1 MTVAYQTREE
11 RKAAEKATKQK
22 NQKKPPKLFQKVFI
36 GFILICVV
44 GLLTV
49 GIGVYAF
56 IQDAPELD
64 PAKLADPLSS
74 KFYDKD
80 GQLLHEYGT
89 EHRTKISYDQI
100 PKQLEEAILATE
112 DNRFY
117 EHKGVDLLRTAKA
130 IFVNLTGEFG
140 SQGGSTITQ
149 QVIKNS
155 FLTPEKTIKRKVQ
168 EWYLAYKLDQ
178 QYSKQEILAMY
189 VNKINLGNRS
199 YGVAAAAEN
208 YYGLGVDELDQ
219 LTLSQAAMI
228 AGLTQSPNN
237 YDPTNEE
244 NQERATNRRNVVLIL
259 MNKHGYI
266 SSSEMKA
273 AQQVPVT
280 EGIVEQ
286 TEKQGMP
293 YEAFLD
299 AAVKEVETQ
308 LKDVDITKDGLK
320 IYLTLDPKAQQLAD
334 SIVSGENVQ
343 YPNERFQTAFV
354 LMDSKTGEIR
364 AIGSGR
370 EEHQSTFRGHN
381 LVTNLKRQPG
391 STFKPIFDYGPAI
404 EYLNWSTYHQIEDA
418 PYQYSTGDP
427 IRNAYTNYRGMM
439 SIRDALVE
447 SRNIPALKTLESVGL
462 EKAKTFSENLG
473 ISYPDGKVYESYSIG
488 SNAVSPVELAG
499 AYGAFA
505 NEGNYTKPHFV
516 AKVEFPDGEVVDFTP
531 KPKRVMQDYTAYMVT
546 DMLRGVLN
554 APNGTGK
561 LAAIPGADIAGK
573 TGTTNFDEKTLRKYG
588 YPEDATSDSWF
599 AGYTT
604 DYTMTV
610 WTGYAQNGQ
619 GNYLTREDTRIA
631 QYIFKAMMQNYAAES
646 GRFVQPDSVEKIQNE
661 LYIKGVKRD
670 FVPPVPAPPKKDV
683 KKEQSNKQK
692 KENKKGK
699 GNENKEN
706 KGNGKGKGKDENGK
720 GKGKDHKKDKEKKDD

>member
-1 MTVAYQTREE
+1 MTNTYQTREE
-11 RKAAEKATKQK
+11 RKSADKAKKQSGR
-22 NQKKPPKLFQKVFI
+22 QKKPSRFLKKLFI
-36 GFILICVV
+36 
-44 GLLTV
+44 GLLIFSFLCFAIV
-49 GIGVYAF
+49 GISVYAF
-56 IQDAPELD
+56 IQDAPELNT
-64 PAKLADPLSS
+64 AKLADPLSS

-80 GQLLHEYGT
+80 GQLVHEYGT
-89 EHRTKISYDQI
+89 EHRTKISYEQI

-117 EHKGVDLLRTAKA
+117 DHQGVDLLRTAKA
-130 IFVNLTGEFG
+130 IFVNITGEFG
-140 SQGGSTITQ
+140 SQGASTITQ

-168 EWYLAYKLDQ
+168 EWYLAYKLEQ
-178 QYSKQEILAMY
+178 QYSKQEILEMY

-208 YYGLGVDELDQ
+208 YYGLEIKNLNQ
-219 LTLSQAAMI
+219 LTLPQAAMM

-237 YDPTNEE
+237 YDPSKSE
-244 NQERATNRRNVVLIL
+244 NHQAATKRRNIVLTL

-266 SSSEMKA
+266 SNGEMEA
-273 AQQVPVT
+273 AKQVPVT
-280 EGIVEQ
+280 EGIVE
-286 TEKQGMP
+286 EIARNGMP

-299 AAVKEVETQ
+299 AAVKEVEAQ

-320 IYLTLDPKAQQLAD
+320 IYLTLDPKAQKLAD
-334 SIVSGENVQ
+334 SILAGELVA
-343 YPNERFQTAFV
+343 YPNERFQTAFAF
-354 LMDSKTGEIR
+354 MDSKTGEIR

-370 EEHQSTFRGHN
+370 NEAKTTFRGHN
-381 LVTNLKRQPG
+381 LVTELKRQPG

-404 EYLNWSTYHQIEDA
+404 EYLKWSTYHQIEDA

-439 SIRDALVE
+439 SIREALIE

-462 EKAKTFSENLG
+462 DKAKAFSEALG
-473 ISYPDGKVYESYSIG
+473 ITYPNGKVYESFSIG
-488 SNAVSPVELAG
+488 SNAVSPIELAG

-516 AKVEFPDGEVVDFTP
+516 TKVEFPDGKVIEF
-531 KPKRVMQDYTAYMVT
+531 KPKAERVMQDYTAYMVT
-546 DMLRGVLN
+546 DMLRGVIN

-561 LAAIPGADIAGK
+561 LAAIPGVDLAGK
-573 TGTTNFDEKTLRKYG
+573 TGTTNFDAKVMSKFG
-588 YPEDATSDSWF
+588 YPQDATSDSWF

-604 DYTMTV
+604 NYTMTV
-610 WTGYAQNGQ
+610 WTGYAQNGT
-619 GNYLTREDTRIA
+619 GNYLTAEDSRIA
-631 QYIFKAMMQNYAAES
+631 HNIFKTMMQTYAEES

-670 FVPPVPAPPKKDV
+670 HVPVTPKPKN
-683 KKEQSNKQK
+683 E
-692 KENKKGK
+692 EKKGK
-699 GNENKEN
+699 GNSKEHWD
-706 KGNGKGKGKDENGK
+706 KKREKPGNGKGKGKDKKK
-720 GKGKDHKKDKEKKDD
+720 GKKD

>member
-1 MTVAYQTREE
+1 MTGTYQTREE
-11 RKAAEKATKQK
+11 RKSAERANKEVRRK
-22 NQKKPPKLFQKVFI
+22 KKPPKLFKKLLIGLLIFSFI
-36 GFILICVV
+36 CLTVV
-44 GLLTV
+44 G
-49 GIGVYAF
+49 ISAF
-56 IQDAPELD
+56 ALIQDAPKLD
-64 PAKLADPLSS
+64 IAKLADPLSS

-80 GQLLHEYGT
+80 GQFVHEYGT
-89 EHRTKISYDQI
+89 EHRTKISYEQI

-117 EHKGVDLLRTAKA
+117 EHQGVDVLRTAKA
-130 IFVNLTGEFG
+130 IFVNVTGEFG

-168 EWYLAYKLDQ
+168 EWYLAYQLEK

-208 YYGLGVDELDQ
+208 YYGLEVENLNQ

-237 YDPTNEE
+237 YDPTISE
-244 NQERATNRRNVVLIL
+244 NHQAATVRRNVVLTL
-259 MNKHGYI
+259 MNRHGYI
-266 SSSEMKA
+266 SNSEMEA
-273 AQQVPVT
+273 AKQVPVT
-280 EGIVEQ
+280 EGIVE
-286 TEKQGMP
+286 EIASNGMP

-299 AAVKEVETQ
+299 AAVKEVETK

-320 IYLTLDPKAQQLAD
+320 IYLTLDPKAQKLAD
-334 SIVSGENVQ
+334 SIVAGKLVS
-343 YPNERFQTAFV
+343 YPNDRFQTAFAF
-354 LMDSKTGEIR
+354 MDSNTGEIR

-370 EEHQSTFRGHN
+370 NESKTTFRGHN
-381 LVTNLKRQPG
+381 LVTELKRQPG

-404 EYLNWSTYHQIEDA
+404 EYLKWSTYHQIEDA

-439 SIRDALVE
+439 SIREALVE

-462 EKAKTFSENLG
+462 EKAKAFSEALG
-473 ISYPDGKVYESYSIG
+473 ITYPNGEVFESYSIG
-488 SNAVSPVELAG
+488 SNTVSPVELAG

-516 AKVEFPDGEVVDFTP
+516 AKVEFPDGKVINFKT
-531 KPKRVMQDYTAYMVT
+531 KPERVMQDYTAYMVT

-561 LAAIPGADIAGK
+561 TAAVPGADVAGK
-573 TGTTNFDEKTLRKYG
+573 TGTTNFDAKVIQKFG
-588 YPEDATSDSWF
+588 YPQDATSDSWF

-604 DYTMTV
+604 NYTMAV
-610 WTGYAQNGQ
+610 WTGYAQNGS
-619 GNYLTREDTRIA
+619 GNYLTSTDTKIS
-631 QYIFKAMMQNYAAES
+631 QSIFKTMMQEYASNSE
-646 GRFVQPDSVEKIQNE
+646 RFAQPDSVEKIRNE

-670 FVPPVPAPPKKDV
+670 IVPPAFIPKNEG
-683 KKEQSNKQK
+683 KKNKEKNKGKSEEK
-692 KENKKGK
+692 KREKGNSDKGK
-699 GNENKEN
+699 GR
-706 KGNGKGKGKDENGK
+706 GNGKGK
-720 GKGKDHKKDKEKKDD
+720 KDD

>member
-11 RKAAEKATKQK
+11 RKSAERANKQSK
-22 NQKKPPKLFQKVFI
+22 QYKKPPKLLNKLII
-36 GFILICVV
+36 GFLIFTVISLSIL
-44 GLLTV
+44 
-49 GIGVYAF
+49 GISAYAF
-56 IQDAPELD
+56 IQDAPEID
-64 PAKLADPLSS
+64 QAKLADPLSS

-80 GQLLHEYGT
+80 GNFIHEYGT
-89 EHRTKISYDQI
+89 EHRTKISYEQI
-100 PKQLEEAILATE
+100 PKQLEEAIIATE
-112 DNRFY
+112 DSRFY
-117 EHKGVDLLRTAKA
+117 EHHGVDLLRTLKA
-130 IFVNLTGEFG
+130 IFVNLTGDFG

-168 EWYLAYKLDQ
+168 EWYLAYQLEK
-178 QYSKQEILAMY
+178 QYSKEEILAMY

-208 YYGLGVDELDQ
+208 YYGLGVKDLNK

-228 AGLTQSPNN
+228 AGLTQSPNR
-237 YDPTNEE
+237 YDPTETD
-244 NQERATNRRNVVLIL
+244 NQEAATDRRNIVLTL

-266 SSSEMKA
+266 PKSEMDA
-273 AQQVPVT
+273 AKQVPVT
-280 EGIVEQ
+280 EGMVE
-286 TEKQGMP
+286 EKESNGMP

-299 AAVKEVETQ
+299 AAVKEVESR
-308 LKDVDITKDGLK
+308 LKDVDITKDGVK
-320 IYLTLDPKAQQLAD
+320 IYLTLDPKAQQFAD
-334 SIVSGENVQ
+334 SILAGEQVQ
-343 YPNERFQTAFV
+343 YPNERFQTAFT
-354 LMDSKTGEIR
+354 LMDSQTGEIR

-370 EEHQSTFRGHN
+370 EDYKTTFRGHN
-381 LVTNLKRQPG
+381 LVTSLKRQPG

-462 EKAKTFSENLG
+462 GKAKAFSEALG
-473 ISYPDGKVYESYSIG
+473 INYPNGEVYESYSIG
-488 SNAVSPVELAG
+488 SNPLSPIALAG

-505 NEGNYTKPHFV
+505 NEGIYTKPHFV
-516 AKVEFPDGEVVDFTP
+516 TKVEFPDGEVIDF
-531 KPKRVMQDYTAYMVT
+531 KQKAERVMQDYTAYMVT

-561 LAAIPGADIAGK
+561 LAAVPGVDIAGK
-573 TGTTNFDEKTLRKYG
+573 TGTTNFDEKVIQKFG

-604 DYTMTV
+604 KYTMTV
-610 WTGYAQNGQ
+610 WTGYPQNGT
-619 GNYLTREDTRIA
+619 GNYLTSTDSKIA
-631 QYIFKAMMQNYAAES
+631 HTIFKTMMQKYAAES
-646 GRFVQPDSVEKIQNE
+646 SPFVQPDSVEKIQNE
-661 LYIKGVKRD
+661 LYIKGVERD
-670 FVPPVPAPPKKDV
+670 MVPQPPTPKKEE
-683 KKEQSNKQK
+683 KKEQENKQKKEEEKKQK
-692 KENKKGK
+692 KENK
-699 GNENKEN
+699 
-706 KGNGKGKGKDENGK
+706 ENGK
-720 GKGKDHKKDKEKKDD
+720 KNGKWNDWGGRKGRDD

>member
-1 MTVAYQTREE
+1 MTDTYQTREE
-11 RKAAEKATKQK
+11 RKTAEKAKKQTMRK
-22 NQKKPPKLFQKVFI
+22 KKPPSFIKKLFI
-36 GFILICVV
+36 
-44 GLLTV
+44 GLLIFSFICLAIV
-49 GIGVYAF
+49 GISVYAF
-56 IQDAPELD
+56 IQDAPELNT
-64 PAKLADPLSS
+64 AKLADPLSS

-80 GQLLHEYGT
+80 GQFIHEYGT

-117 EHKGVDLLRTAKA
+117 DHQGVDLLRTAKA
-130 IFVNLTGEFG
+130 IFVNITGEFG
-140 SQGGSTITQ
+140 SQGASTITQ

-168 EWYLAYKLDQ
+168 EWYLAYKLEQ
-178 QYSKQEILAMY
+178 QYSKQEILEMY

-208 YYGLGVDELDQ
+208 YYGVDIKNLNQ
-219 LTLSQAAMI
+219 LTLPQAAMI

-237 YDPTNEE
+237 YDPSKSE
-244 NQERATNRRNVVLIL
+244 NHQAATKRRNIVLTL

-266 SSSEMKA
+266 SNSDMEA
-273 AQQVPVT
+273 AKEVPVT
-280 EGIVEQ
+280 EGIVE
-286 TEKQGMP
+286 EKVRDGMP

-320 IYLTLDPKAQQLAD
+320 IYLTLDPKAQKLAD
-334 SIVSGENVQ
+334 SILAGDLVA
-343 YPNERFQTAFV
+343 YPNERFQTAFAF
-354 LMDSKTGEIR
+354 MESKTGEIR

-370 EEHQSTFRGHN
+370 NEFKTTFRGHN
-381 LVTNLKRQPG
+381 LVTELRRQPG

-404 EYLNWSTYHQIEDA
+404 EYLKWSTYHQIEDA

-439 SIRDALVE
+439 SIREALIE

-462 EKAKTFSENLG
+462 DKAKDFSEGLG
-473 ISYPDGKVYESYSIG
+473 IKYPNGKVYESFSIG
-488 SNAVSPVELAG
+488 SNAVSPIELAG

-516 AKVEFPDGEVVDFTP
+516 TKVEFPDGKVIEF
-531 KPKRVMQDYTAYMVT
+531 KPEAERVMQDYTAYMVT
-546 DMLRGVLN
+546 DMLRGVIN

-561 LAAIPGADIAGK
+561 LAAIPGVDLAGK
-573 TGTTNFDEKTLRKYG
+573 TGTTNFDAKVISKFG
-588 YPEDATSDSWF
+588 YPQDATSDSWF

-604 DYTMTV
+604 AYTMSV
-610 WTGYAQNGQ
+610 WTGYAQNGT
-619 GNYLTREDTRIA
+619 GNYLTADDSRIA
-631 QYIFKAMMQNYAAES
+631 HNIFKTMMQAYGEES

-670 FVPPVPAPPKKDV
+670 YVPAPIPKK
-683 KKEQSNKQK
+683 E
-692 KENKKGK
+692 EKKGK
-699 GNENKEN
+699 GNSKEDWG
-706 KGNGKGKGKDENGK
+706 KKKEKPGKGKGRDK
-720 GKGKDHKKDKEKKDD
+720 KKDKKKDKKD

>member
-1 MTVAYQTREE
+1 MTNTYQTREE
-11 RKAAEKATKQK
+11 RKSADKAKKQSGR
-22 NQKKPPKLFQKVFI
+22 QKKPSRFLKKLFI
-36 GFILICVV
+36 
-44 GLLTV
+44 GLLIFSFLCFAIV
-49 GIGVYAF
+49 GISVYAF
-56 IQDAPELD
+56 IQDAPELNT
-64 PAKLADPLSS
+64 AKLADPLSS

-80 GQLLHEYGT
+80 GQLVHEYGT
-89 EHRTKISYDQI
+89 EHRTKISYEQI

-117 EHKGVDLLRTAKA
+117 DHQGVDLLRTAKA
-130 IFVNLTGEFG
+130 IFVNITGEFG
-140 SQGGSTITQ
+140 SQGASTITQ

-168 EWYLAYKLDQ
+168 EWYLAYKLEQ
-178 QYSKQEILAMY
+178 QYSKQEILEMY

-208 YYGLGVDELDQ
+208 YYGLEIKNLNQ
-219 LTLSQAAMI
+219 LTLPQAAMM

-237 YDPTNEE
+237 YDPSKSE
-244 NQERATNRRNVVLIL
+244 NHQAATKRRNIVLTL

-266 SSSEMKA
+266 SNGEMEA
-273 AQQVPVT
+273 AKQVPVT
-280 EGIVEQ
+280 EGIVE
-286 TEKQGMP
+286 EIARNGMP

-299 AAVKEVETQ
+299 AAVKEVEAQ

-320 IYLTLDPKAQQLAD
+320 IYLTLDPKAQKLAD
-334 SIVSGENVQ
+334 SILAGELVA
-343 YPNERFQTAFV
+343 YPNERFQTAFAF
-354 LMDSKTGEIR
+354 MDSKTGEIR

-370 EEHQSTFRGHN
+370 NEAKTTFRGHN
-381 LVTNLKRQPG
+381 LVTELKRQPG

-404 EYLNWSTYHQIEDA
+404 EYLKWSTYHQIEDA

-439 SIRDALVE
+439 SIREALIE

-462 EKAKTFSENLG
+462 DKAKAFSEALG
-473 ISYPDGKVYESYSIG
+473 ITYPNGKVYESFSIG
-488 SNAVSPVELAG
+488 SNAVSPIELVG

-516 AKVEFPDGEVVDFTP
+516 TKVEFPDGKVIEF
-531 KPKRVMQDYTAYMVT
+531 KPKAERVMQDYTAYMVT
-546 DMLRGVLN
+546 DMLRGVIN

-561 LAAIPGADIAGK
+561 LAAIPGVDLAGK
-573 TGTTNFDEKTLRKYG
+573 TGTTNFDAKVMSKFG
-588 YPEDATSDSWF
+588 YPQDATSDSWF

-604 DYTMTV
+604 NYTMTV
-610 WTGYAQNGQ
+610 WTGYAQNGT
-619 GNYLTREDTRIA
+619 GNYLTAEDSRIA
-631 QYIFKAMMQNYAAES
+631 HNIFKTMMQTYAEES

-670 FVPPVPAPPKKDV
+670 HVPVTPKPKN
-683 KKEQSNKQK
+683 E
-692 KENKKGK
+692 EKKGK
-699 GNENKEN
+699 GNSKEHWD
-706 KGNGKGKGKDENGK
+706 KKREKPGNGKGKGKDKKK
-720 GKGKDHKKDKEKKDD
+720 GKKD

>member
-1 MTVAYQTREE
+1 MTGSYQSREE
-11 RKAAEKATKQK
+11 RKSAEKANKQ
-22 NQKKPPKLFQKVFI
+22 NRRQKKPPRFFKKLLIGLLIFSFI
-36 GFILICVV
+36 CLSVV
-44 GLLTV
+44 G
-49 GIGVYAF
+49 ISVYAL

-64 PAKLADPLSS
+64 TAKLADPLSS

-80 GQLLHEYGT
+80 GQFIHEYGT

-117 EHKGVDLLRTAKA
+117 EHQGVDLLRTAKA
-130 IFVNLTGEFG
+130 IFVNVTGEFG
-140 SQGGSTITQ
+140 SQGASTITQ

-168 EWYLAYKLDQ
+168 EWYLAYKLEQ

-208 YYGLGVDELDQ
+208 YYGLDIKNLNQ
-219 LTLSQAAMI
+219 LTLPQAAMI

-237 YDPTNEE
+237 YDPTKSDNH
-244 NQERATNRRNVVLIL
+244 QAATKRRNIVLTL

-266 SSSEMKA
+266 SNSEMEA
-273 AQQVPVT
+273 AKQVPVT
-280 EGIVEQ
+280 EGIVE
-286 TEKQGMP
+286 EKVRNGMP

-320 IYLTLDPKAQQLAD
+320 IYLTLDPNAQKLAD
-334 SIVSGENVQ
+334 SILAGDIVA
-343 YPNERFQTAFV
+343 YPNERFQTAFAF
-354 LMDSKTGEIR
+354 MDSKTGEIR

-370 EEHQSTFRGHN
+370 NESKTTFRGHN
-381 LVTNLKRQPG
+381 LVTELKRQPG

-404 EYLNWSTYHQIEDA
+404 EYLKWSTYHQIEDA

-439 SIRDALVE
+439 SIREALIE

-462 EKAKTFSENLG
+462 DKAKDFSEALG
-473 ISYPDGKVYESYSIG
+473 IIYPNGQVYESYSIG
-488 SNAVSPVELAG
+488 SNAVSPIELAG

-505 NEGNYTKPHFV
+505 NEGIYTKPHFV
-516 AKVEFPDGEVVDFTP
+516 TKVEFPDGKVIEF
-531 KPKRVMQDYTAYMVT
+531 KPKAERVMQDYTAYMVT
-546 DMLRGVLN
+546 DMLRGVIN
-554 APNGTGK
+554 APNGTGR
-561 LAAIPGADIAGK
+561 LAAIPGVDLAGK
-573 TGTTNFDEKTLRKYG
+573 TGTTNFDAKVLSKFG
-588 YPEDATSDSWF
+588 YPQDATSDSWF

-604 DYTMTV
+604 NYTMTV
-610 WTGYAQNGQ
+610 WTGYAQNGT
-619 GNYLTREDTRIA
+619 GNYLTAADSRIA
-631 QYIFKAMMQNYAAES
+631 HGIFKAMMQEYGEES
-646 GRFVQPDSVEKIQNE
+646 GRFVQPNSVEKIQNE

-670 FVPPVPAPPKKDV
+670 NVPPMPIPKKEE
-683 KKEQSNKQK
+683 KKDQGKSKKNSSKK
-692 KENKKGK
+692 KENPGK
-699 GNENKEN
+699 G
-706 KGNGKGKGKDENGK
+706 KGNGKGKGKDK
-720 GKGKDHKKDKEKKDD
+720 RKDD

>member
-1 MTVAYQTREE
+1 MTGTYQTREE
-11 RKAAEKATKQK
+11 RKSAEKANKET
-22 NQKKPPKLFQKVFI
+22 NRQKKTPRFLKMLFI
-36 GFILICVV
+36 GFLIFSFIFLVIV
-44 GLLTV
+44 SISG
-49 GIGVYAF
+49 YAF

-64 PAKLADPLSS
+64 TAKLADPLSS

-80 GQLLHEYGT
+80 GQFIHEYGT

-117 EHKGVDLLRTAKA
+117 EHQGVDLLRTAKA
-130 IFVNLTGEFG
+130 IFVNVTGEFG
-140 SQGGSTITQ
+140 SQGASTITQ

-168 EWYLAYKLDQ
+168 EWYLAYKLEQ

-199 YGVAAAAEN
+199 YGVAAGAEN
-208 YYGLGVDELDQ
+208 YYGLGIKDLNQ
-219 LTLSQAAMI
+219 LTLPQAAML

-237 YDPTNEE
+237 YDPTKSDNHE
-244 NQERATNRRNVVLIL
+244 AAKKRRNIVLTL

-266 SSSEMKA
+266 SNNEMEA
-273 AQQVPVT
+273 AKQVPVT
-280 EGIVEQ
+280 EGIVE
-286 TEKQGMP
+286 EKVRNGMP

-320 IYLTLDPKAQQLAD
+320 IYLTLDPNAQKLAD
-334 SIVSGENVQ
+334 SILAGDRVA
-343 YPNERFQTAFV
+343 YPNERFQTAFAF
-354 LMDSKTGEIR
+354 MDTKTGEIR

-370 EEHQSTFRGHN
+370 NESKTTFRGHN
-381 LVTNLKRQPG
+381 LVTELKRQPG

-404 EYLNWSTYHQIEDA
+404 EYLKWSTYHQIEDA

-439 SIRDALVE
+439 SIREALIE

-462 EKAKTFSENLG
+462 DKAKAFSEALG
-473 ISYPDGKVYESYSIG
+473 ITYPNGQVYESYSIG
-488 SNAVSPVELAG
+488 SNAVSPIELAG

-505 NEGNYTKPHFV
+505 NEGIYTKPHFV
-516 AKVEFPDGEVVDFTP
+516 TKVEFPDGKVIEF
-531 KPKRVMQDYTAYMVT
+531 KPKSERVMQDYTAYMVT
-546 DMLRGVLN
+546 DMLRGVIN
-554 APNGTGK
+554 APNGTGR
-561 LAAIPGADIAGK
+561 LAAIPGVDLAGK
-573 TGTTNFDEKTLRKYG
+573 TGTTNFDAKVLSKFG
-588 YPEDATSDSWF
+588 YPQDATSDSWF

-604 DYTMTV
+604 NYTMTV
-610 WTGYAQNGQ
+610 WTGYAQNGT
-619 GNYLTREDTRIA
+619 GNYLTATDSRIA
-631 QYIFKAMMQNYAAES
+631 HGIFKTMMEEYGGES
-646 GRFVQPDSVEKIQNE
+646 GRFVQPTSVEKIQNE

-670 FVPPVPAPPKKDV
+670 HVPPMPKPKKEE
-683 KKEQSNKQK
+683 KKDQGKSKKNSSKK
-692 KENKKGK
+692 KENPGR
-699 GNENKEN
+699 
-706 KGNGKGKGKDENGK
+706 GKGKGKDK
-720 GKGKDHKKDKEKKDD
+720 KKDD

>member
-1 MTVAYQTREE
+1 MTGSYQSREE
-11 RKAAEKATKQK
+11 RKSAEKANKQ
-22 NQKKPPKLFQKVFI
+22 NRRQKKPPRFFKKLLIGLLIFSFI
-36 GFILICVV
+36 CLSVV
-44 GLLTV
+44 G
-49 GIGVYAF
+49 ISVYAL

-64 PAKLADPLSS
+64 TAKLADPLSS

-80 GQLLHEYGT
+80 GQFIHEYGT

-117 EHKGVDLLRTAKA
+117 EHQGVDLLRTAKA
-130 IFVNLTGEFG
+130 IFVNVTGEFG
-140 SQGGSTITQ
+140 SQGASTITQ

-168 EWYLAYKLDQ
+168 EWYLAYKLEQ

-208 YYGLGVDELDQ
+208 YYGLDIKNLNQ
-219 LTLSQAAMI
+219 LTLPQAAMM

-237 YDPTNEE
+237 YDPTKSDNH
-244 NQERATNRRNVVLIL
+244 QAATKRRNIVLTL

-266 SSSEMKA
+266 SNSEMEA
-273 AQQVPVT
+273 AKQVPVT
-280 EGIVEQ
+280 EGIVE
-286 TEKQGMP
+286 EKVRNGMP

-320 IYLTLDPKAQQLAD
+320 IYLTLDPNAQKLAD
-334 SIVSGENVQ
+334 SILAGDIVA
-343 YPNERFQTAFV
+343 YPNERFQTAFAF
-354 LMDSKTGEIR
+354 MDSKTGEIR

-370 EEHQSTFRGHN
+370 NESKTTFRGHN
-381 LVTNLKRQPG
+381 LVTELKRQPG

-404 EYLNWSTYHQIEDA
+404 EYLKWSTYHQIEDA

-439 SIRDALVE
+439 SIREALIE

-462 EKAKTFSENLG
+462 DKAKDFSEALG
-473 ISYPDGKVYESYSIG
+473 IIYPNGQVYESYSIG
-488 SNAVSPVELAG
+488 SNAVSPIELAG

-505 NEGNYTKPHFV
+505 NEGIYTKPHFV
-516 AKVEFPDGEVVDFTP
+516 TKVEFPDGKVIEF
-531 KPKRVMQDYTAYMVT
+531 KPKAERVMQDYTAYMVT
-546 DMLRGVLN
+546 DMLRGVIN
-554 APNGTGK
+554 APNGTGR
-561 LAAIPGADIAGK
+561 LAAIPGVDLAGK
-573 TGTTNFDEKTLRKYG
+573 TGTTNFDAKVLSKFG
-588 YPEDATSDSWF
+588 YPQDATSDSWF

-604 DYTMTV
+604 NYTMTV
-610 WTGYAQNGQ
+610 WTGYAQNGT
-619 GNYLTREDTRIA
+619 GNYLTAADSRIA
-631 QYIFKAMMQNYAAES
+631 HGIFKAMMLEYGEES
-646 GRFVQPDSVEKIQNE
+646 GRFVQPNSVEKIQNE

-670 FVPPVPAPPKKDV
+670 NVPPVPIPKKEE
-683 KKEQSNKQK
+683 KKDQGKSKKNSSKK
-692 KENKKGK
+692 KENPGK
-699 GNENKEN
+699 G
-706 KGNGKGKGKDENGK
+706 KGNGKGKGKDK
-720 GKGKDHKKDKEKKDD
+720 KKDD